1 MYGLQSLVLVYLPA
15 AAGTLDD
22 LSPSD
27 RRRFPTIRE
36 AHVWL
41 SECKSKL
48 IIFTCKGFG
57 EFFSK
62 KVHILP
68 HILILVKR
76 VNLYG
81 GGGGGCVSIYREFRV
96 VASLIVGKRRSI

>member
-81 GGGGGCVSIYREFRV
+81 GGGGCVSIYREFRV